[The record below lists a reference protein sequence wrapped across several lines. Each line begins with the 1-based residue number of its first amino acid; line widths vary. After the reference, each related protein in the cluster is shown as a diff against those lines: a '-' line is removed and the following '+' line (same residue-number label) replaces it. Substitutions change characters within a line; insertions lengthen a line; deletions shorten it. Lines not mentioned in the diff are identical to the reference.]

1 LLFNDSG
8 DALNESISVFEA
20 LNVGSLDKDGG
31 DGIYN
36 IVLYYNIIIYKKNN
50 KFV

>member
-1 LLFNDSG
+1 LVATLFFLFLLFSDSG
-8 DALNESISVFEA
+8 DALNESISVLEA

-36 IVLYYNIIIYKKNN
+36 IA
-50 KFV
+50 